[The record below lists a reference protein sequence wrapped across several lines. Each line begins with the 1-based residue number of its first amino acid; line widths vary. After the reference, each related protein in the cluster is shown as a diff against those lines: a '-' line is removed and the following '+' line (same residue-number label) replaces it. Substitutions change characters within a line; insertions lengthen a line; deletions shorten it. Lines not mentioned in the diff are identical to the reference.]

1 VYIQDILRNISMTT
15 VLQILLGLL
24 GVICF
29 LVSIKLL
36 KNGAKL
42 FTPLGQKLNSS
53 MDNLLRFFGGIMLG
67 LSSIFAWTTITIN
80 SQNELIYILGA
91 AILFAAMGRLLSR
104 QTVGA
109 PPASK
114 DFFMYAEFVLGT
126 AVVVCQYFR
135 SHI

>member
-1 VYIQDILRNISMTT
+1 MTT

-24 GVICF
+24 AVICF

-42 FTPLGQKLNSS
+42 FTPLGQKLNPS

-67 LSSIFAWTTITIN
+67 LSSIFAWATITIN

-114 DFFMYAEFVLGT
+114 DFFMYAEFVLGVGLLQVNIFAVT
-126 AVVVCQYFR
+126 AKNSLR
-135 SHI
+135 

>member
-1 VYIQDILRNISMTT
+1 MKI

-24 GVICF
+24 AVICC

-42 FTPLGQKLNSS
+42 FTPQGEKLNPS

-67 LSSIFAWTTITIN
+67 LSLIFAWTTITID
-80 SQNELIYILGA
+80 SQNQLIYILGT

-104 QTVGA
+104 QTVGL

-114 DFFMYAEFVLGT
+114 DFFMWGEFVLGM
-126 AVVVCQYFR
+126 AVIASQYLR
-135 SHI
+135 TQS

>member
-1 VYIQDILRNISMTT
+1 MTI

-24 GVICF
+24 AVICF

-42 FTPLGQKLNSS
+42 FTSQGQKLNQS
-53 MDNLLRFFGGIMLG
+53 MDNLLRFFGGITLG
-67 LSSIFAWTTITIN
+67 LSLIFAWTTITIE
-80 SQNELIYILGA
+80 SQGALIYILGA

-104 QTVGA
+104 QTAGV
-109 PPASK
+109 PRVSK
-114 DFFMYAEFVLGT
+114 DFFMWSEFVLGT

-135 SHI
+135 SHV

>member
-1 VYIQDILRNISMTT
+1 MTT
-15 VLQILLGLL
+15 VLQILLSLL
-24 GVICF
+24 AVICF

-42 FTPLGQKLNSS
+42 FTSQGVKLNTS

-67 LSSIFAWTTITIN
+67 LSLIFAWTTITIE
-80 SQNELIYILGA
+80 SQGQLIYILGT

-104 QTVGA
+104 QTVGT

-114 DFFMYAEFVLGT
+114 DIFMYAEFVLGT

-135 SHI
+135 THV